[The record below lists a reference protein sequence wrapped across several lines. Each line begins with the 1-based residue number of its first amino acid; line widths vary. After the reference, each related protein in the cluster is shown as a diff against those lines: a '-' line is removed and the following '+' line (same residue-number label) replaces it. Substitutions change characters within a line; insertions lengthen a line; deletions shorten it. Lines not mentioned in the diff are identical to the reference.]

1 MNEAVSH
8 HVKVMRNACTH
19 EEHSVDVV
27 DVAVLPTSV
36 MDVFTWHADLW
47 AVENSRLG
55 RV

>member
-8 HVKVMRNACTH
+8 HIKVIGNACTH

-27 DVAVLPTSV
+27 DITVLPTSV
-36 MDVFTWHADLW
+36 MDVFARHADLG